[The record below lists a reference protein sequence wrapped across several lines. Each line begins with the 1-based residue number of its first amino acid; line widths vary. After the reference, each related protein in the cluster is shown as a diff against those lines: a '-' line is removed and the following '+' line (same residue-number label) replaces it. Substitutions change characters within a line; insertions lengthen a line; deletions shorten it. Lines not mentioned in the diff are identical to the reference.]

1 MWLGVDVKVVGGA
14 GQQLVR
20 QMGDE
25 LLGFLAKWTVVL
37 AVDRDAVGQHLV
49 SGGV

>member
-1 MWLGVDVKVVGGA
+1 
-14 GQQLVR
+14 
-20 QMGDE
+20 